1 MAQNITLKTL
11 TPLHIGSGNEYA
23 GNFEFV
29 YFQKEQKIVIIDE
42 RKILDIIGIENIDE
56 WVKIIDKKQDLY
68 KFLLQYKS
76 NLTIK
81 DIDKKIIN
89 AQNIPN
95 TNQSIKQFMQD
106 GMGKNYIAGS
116 SIKGAIRTAYLVD
129 KMKENPDVSNNENN
143 LFEHYFDKKQKK
155 KVPSKYKGYKDSE
168 LNNLFLGEDPNHD
181 IFRLLQISDFYFDE
195 NFETECLKN
204 SIANLY
210 KIPYQK
216 DSEYEWREKKG
227 NVSYMECIPA
237 NKIAFGKIKD
247 VNFETLQKNILEHY
261 KKLFFTE
268 KNIDNFNIEHLF
280 KIIHQHNL
288 FLLKEELEFLN
299 LKYSSSQEFK
309 SEFNEYIN
317 SLENVYE
324 ISLKFEDN
332 SCLLRLGAGSGWDF
346 MTGSWA
352 KNATLLKSEKL
363 WNNLKSKMRD
373 KPKINKQYDE
383 NLTFP
388 KTRKLINNQPL
399 GFVELS
405 Y

>member
-116 SIKGAIRTAYLVD
+116 SIKGAVRTALLTFLIKKDANFATQQKNLGFENRNSFKFKDGEIIKKYL
-129 KMKENPDVSNNENN
+129 
-143 LFEHYFDKKQKK
+143 
-155 KVPSKYKGYKDSE
+155 GT
-168 LNNLFLGEDPNHD
+168 DPNHD
-181 IFRLLQISDFYFDE
+181 ILRLLQIGDFYPLKD
-195 NFETECLKN
+195 NLETECLK
-204 SIANLY
+204 SGIMNLFNQGWSY
-210 KIPYQK
+210 K
-216 DSEYEWREKKG
+216 REQYGFAECMPKKTEAQGKIHLNEDLKKG
-227 NVSYMECIPA
+227 IE
-237 NKIAFGKIKD
+237 
-247 VNFETLQKNILEHY
+247 QK
-261 KKLFFTE
+261 E
-268 KNIDNFNIEHLF
+268 KNSFLTQYFEYLTLPNLF
-280 KIIHQHNL
+280 KIINEHTKTLVESELVFWEDEDINDDIEEYL
-288 FLLKEELEFLN
+288 DILEDIKNAINNIENKE
-299 LKYSSSQEFK
+299 KTC
-309 SEFNEYIN
+309 I
-317 SLENVYE
+317 
-324 ISLKFEDN
+324 
-332 SCLLRLGAGSGWDF
+332 LRLGAGSGWDF

-352 KNATLLKSEKL
+352 KGKDDKDEYIINDDL
-363 WNNLKSKMRD
+363 WNIMKRSLRYKSYSND
-373 KPKINKQYDE
+373 VI
-383 NLTFP
+383 FP
-388 KTRKLINNQPL
+388 KTRKLSKNQPL